1 MIIIMAGLPGTG
13 KTTLARALADRLSG
27 TVLNK
32 DDIRQAL
39 FSPADIEYSNQQDD
53 FCMEIILQATQYI
66 LAKDP
71 KRAVFIDGRT
81 FSRRY
86 QVERVNEFA
95 SRLQQRLVI
104 LECVCSEQTAK
115 ARLGRDLVHP
125 AGNRDYGLYLD
136 VKSRFEEIKMPK
148 TVLDTDEP
156 LAISVERAITAIAD
170 HKP

>member
-32 DDIRQAL
+32 DDIRQVL
-39 FSPADIEYSNQQDD
+39 FSAADIEYSTQQDD
-53 FCMEIILQATQYI
+53 LCMEIMLQVTQYI